1 MLKTLNAIGNTDY
14 FNGLTPDITIEEN
27 SGNLGVLGDENE
39 PLLALALQQ
48 ITLDRNEIEV
58 IDPIELVDDSNGLEL
73 LQKEMYIESK
83 NLFLKNNK

>member
-27 SGNLGVLGDENE
+27 SGNLGVLGDGNE

-48 ITLDRNEIEV
+48 ITLDRKDIEL
-58 IDPIELVDDSNGLEL
+58 IDPIELIDDSNTFEL
-73 LQKEMYIESK
+73 LNKEMYIE
-83 NLFLKNNK
+83 LNNVFFKKIK